1 MVVISIKNEY
11 ININLHVG
19 YIIITRQGIG
29 NKLYKYSEYDIFEKA
44 IKEEFTE
51 KQLVYIREFLIVND
65 KSLSNIINKVLPKK
79 VKEINNPE
87 QLSLF

>member
-1 MVVISIKNEY
+1 MVIINIKNEY

-19 YIIITRQGIG
+19 NIILHRQGLG
-29 NKLYKYSEYDIFEKA
+29 NKLYKYNEYDIFEKA
-44 IKEEFTE
+44 IKDEFTD

-65 KSLSNIINKVLPKK
+65 KSLSDLINKVMPKK
-79 VKEINNPE
+79 TKTINDPE